1 MFFLTRLL
9 EQLSLN
15 VASNPE
21 TLSQAPKCLALYSAK
36 VSVNFHF
43 QSYCLFPACLS
54 EVDAHPEVIVH
65 LGEELFP
72 AVTRVVILRR
82 EPNIVYL

>member
-36 VSVNFHF
+36 VSVF